1 MYATQCG
8 LASDDL
14 HIFNQMVKHFGQYNI
29 TSYVIEHI
37 DKDTV
42 RVGMNVKG
50 FDI

>member
-8 LASDDL
+8 LESEDL
-14 HIFNQMVKHFGQYNI
+14 HIFNQMVSYFGQYNI

-37 DKDTV
+37 DEVTV